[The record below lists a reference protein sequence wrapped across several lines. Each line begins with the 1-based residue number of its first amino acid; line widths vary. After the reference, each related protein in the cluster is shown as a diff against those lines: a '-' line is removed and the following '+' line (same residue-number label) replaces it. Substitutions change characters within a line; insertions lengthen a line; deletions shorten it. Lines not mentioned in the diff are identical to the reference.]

1 MIVEYYQG
9 GVGVRKIKNLFPIIM
24 FTLGHAA
31 LISLGAVC
39 FLNVAAIVL
48 TPFGSTGSYPRF
60 LPFCVIMGLTALF
73 AWMYLTFRNARY
85 FLNHDTHLRLKIAL
99 EVTLTILLA
108 PAGIWLWEN
117 LLGWL
122 QRVV

>member
-1 MIVEYYQG
+1 M
-9 GVGVRKIKNLFPIIM
+9 RKIKTLFPIIM

-60 LPFCVIMGLTALF
+60 LPFCVIVGLTALF
-73 AWMYLTFRNARY
+73 AWMYLLFRNARY
-85 FLNHDTHLRLKIAL
+85 FLNYDTHLRWKIAL
-99 EVTLTILLA
+99 EVALTLLLTL
-108 PAGIWLWEN
+108 PGMWLWDKFFT
-117 LLGWL
+117 WL

>member
-1 MIVEYYQG
+1 M
-9 GVGVRKIKNLFPIIM
+9 RKIKNLFPIIM

-60 LPFCVIMGLTALF
+60 LPFCVIVGLTALLV
-73 AWMYLTFRNARY
+73 WMYLIFRNARHL
-85 FLNHDTHLRLKIAL
+85 LNHDAHLRWKIAL
-99 EVTLTILLA
+99 EVALTLLLTL
-108 PAGIWLWEN
+108 PGMWLWEN
-117 LLGWL
+117 LLSWL

>member
-1 MIVEYYQG
+1 M
-9 GVGVRKIKNLFPIIM
+9 RKIKTLFPVIM

-60 LPFCVIMGLTALF
+60 LPFCVLAGMAAFVLFILLLTL
-73 AWMYLTFRNARY
+73 NARY
-85 FLNHDTHLRLKIAL
+85 FLNHDTHLRWKIAL
-99 EVTLTILLA
+99 EVALTLLLTL
-108 PAGIWLWEN
+108 PGMWLWEN